1 MRWRSAR
8 GRRRVHP
15 SGARAGRQC
24 RGTCVSASA
33 DGVVVSV
40 STFDDRTSQPRRRP
54 LSPQIVHT
62 SKVDLALDC
71 AGRSRLATGG
81 WCLKESRRRLA
92 PCGSTVDRWVVS
104 ESYGA
109 VSTGPCWAELPGGQ
123 SYAVP
128 PEHKTADPGLIHV
141 LDQLLSSGAATSVLD
156 IGSGVGQYGRALL
169 ARNSSHR
176 WTGCDAPDASR
187 ASGGFVRACDVTEP
201 LWNTLPTA
209 DWVISL
215 EVAEHIPRAKEAS
228 YLRNLHMLNCLG
240 LIVSWATPGQG
251 GTGHINERWTRDAMQ
266 RVGARGYAVNHA
278 LTRRLRDAASLAWF
292 SWQRNCSEARLQRPG
307 AACNLVMGNSLT
319 AYDRINVSQT
329 CGAQPKERQ
338 RPAQFLSQTADEQ
351 QRRDP
356 LNALAAAGGLVFG
369 CPSRTQCCQPE
380 LAAPL
385 LILYDALGAPCETAS
400 SALREAHPFVD
411 PTGRDAT
418 SGQSLKA
425 TALWRHLLER
435 APGATGYVKLD
446 TDTWVINLPLLLRAV
461 EGALRPKS
469 TDGEH
474 RRGVWGK
481 CTAELT
487 LKPSSRYY
495 ERKNKSGV
503 FMGNTFEHR
512 QRLCE

>member
-1 MRWRSAR
+1 M
-8 GRRRVHP
+8 HP

-40 STFDDRTSQPRRRP
+40 STFDRTSQPRRRP
-54 LSPQIVHT
+54 SPQIVHT

-81 WCLKESRRRLA
+81 WCLKEPRRRLA
-92 PCGSTVDRWVVS
+92 LCGSTVDRWVVS
-104 ESYGA
+104 ERYGA

-128 PEHKTADPGLIHV
+128 PDHKTADPGLIHV

-307 AACNLVMGNSLT
+307 AACNPVMGNSLT
-319 AYDRINVSQT
+319 AYDRINVSQA
-329 CGAQPKERQ
+329 CGAQAKERQ
-338 RPAQFLSQTADEQ
+338 RRIQFLSQTADEQ
-351 QRRDP
+351 RHDP

-369 CPSRTQCCQPE
+369 CPSQTQCCQPE

-385 LILYDALGAPCETAS
+385 LILYDALGAPCERAS
-400 SALREAHPFVD
+400 SALRESHPFVD
-411 PTGRDAT
+411 PTGHDAT
-418 SGQSLKA
+418 TGQSRKA

-435 APGATGYVKLD
+435 APSATGYVKLD

-481 CTAELT
+481 CKPELT
-487 LKPSSRYY
+487 LKPTSRYY

-503 FMGNTFEHR
+503 FLEGSFKPR